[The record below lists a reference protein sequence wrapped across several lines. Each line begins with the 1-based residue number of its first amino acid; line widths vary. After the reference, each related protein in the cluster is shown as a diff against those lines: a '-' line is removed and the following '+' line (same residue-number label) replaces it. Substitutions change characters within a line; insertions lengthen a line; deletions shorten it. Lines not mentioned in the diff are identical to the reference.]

1 MKFTTQHDLCK
12 SKAFVQCTSLPIV
25 FEIQFFSYKIGGVR
39 QGEDTGFNHAF
50 CARREAEERSN
61 DTVLIH
67 ATLSR
72 SKVNPC

>member
-1 MKFTTQHDLCK
+1 MIVT
-12 SKAFVQCTSLPIV
+12 SKNKEFVQSTSMPHFGGMQLV
-25 FEIQFFSYKIGGVR
+25 SYKIGGVW

-72 SKVNPC
+72 SKVTQS